1 VRHDFS
7 EPTAD
12 YWLNFVVA
20 MKKTVKN
27 IYLLVSSLVFSLLH
41 LPFAFAKTGSAN
53 KLFFQTAISNT
64 HILPD
69 SSIFISPVKSVYDSL
84 QLDLAG
90 LSRQAFDYALQ
101 GYEKLIGQGKLINQS
116 IIAIVDFSQPSSQ
129 KRLYVLNIKN
139 YKVLFN
145 TLVAHGRNS
154 GKEWATYFSNKP
166 SSYKSSP
173 GFYITGQA
181 YSGSNGYSLKLDGV
195 ENGINDKAMKRAIV
209 IHGADY
215 VSESYISSQ
224 GYIGRS
230 QGCPA
235 VPLKEARSII
245 NTIRDGACL
254 YIYAPDQHYF
264 SRSAMLPYNSK
275 G

>member
-1 VRHDFS
+1 
-7 EPTAD
+7 
-12 YWLNFVVA
+12 
-20 MKKTVKN
+20 MKKTLKGV
-27 IYLLVSSLVFSLLH
+27 YLVVSSLVISLLH

-53 KLFFQTAISNT
+53 KSLSRPVISTAHSLIDTST
-64 HILPD
+64 
-69 SSIFISPVKSVYDSL
+69 FIPPFKSVYDSL
-84 QLDLAG
+84 HLDMAG
-90 LSRQAFDYALQ
+90 LSRQAYDYAVR
-101 GYEKLIGQGKLINQS
+101 GYEKLVSQGKLLNQS

-129 KRLYVLNIKN
+129 KRLYVLDMAN

-166 SSYKSSP
+166 ASYKSSP
-173 GFYITGQA
+173 GFYITGETYA
-181 YSGSNGYSLKLDGV
+181 GNNGYSLKLNGV

-209 IHGADY
+209 MHGADY
-215 VSESYISSQ
+215 VNESYIFSQ

-235 VPLKEARSII
+235 VPLRDARNII

-254 YIYAPDQHYF
+254 YIHTPDQHYF
-264 SRSAMLPYNSK
+264 SRTVMFNDNSR

>member
-1 VRHDFS
+1 
-7 EPTAD
+7 
-12 YWLNFVVA
+12 
-20 MKKTVKN
+20 MKKTVKGV
-27 IYLLVSSLVFSLLH
+27 YLLVSSLVISLLH
-41 LPFAFAKTGSAN
+41 LPFAFAKTVSA
-53 KLFFQTAISNT
+53 S
-64 HILPD
+64 D
-69 SSIFISPVKSVYDSL
+69 SSYGTTSGTVTLTDSSSIVSPFKSVYDSL

-90 LSRQAFDYALQ
+90 LSKHAYDYAVM
-101 GYEKLIGQGKLINQS
+101 GYEKLASEGRLLNQS

-129 KRLYVLNIKN
+129 KRLYVLDMKN

-166 SSYKSSP
+166 ASYKSSP
-173 GFYITGQA
+173 GFYITGQT
-181 YSGSNGYSLKLDGV
+181 YSGSNGYSLKLNGV

-209 IHGADY
+209 MHGANY
-215 VSESYISSQ
+215 VNESYIYSQ

-235 VPLKEARSII
+235 VPLRDARKII

-254 YIYAPDQHYF
+254 YIHTPDQHYF
-264 SRSAMLPYNSK
+264 SRTVMFNENSR

>member
-1 VRHDFS
+1 MRK
-7 EPTAD
+7 T
-12 YWLNFVVA
+12 LNG
-20 MKKTVKN
+20 
-27 IYLLVSSLVFSLLH
+27 IYLLISSLVISLLH
-41 LPFAFAKTGSAN
+41 LPFAFAKTGETQSKYSRSDISASYT
-53 KLFFQTAISNT
+53 LRDSVGITA
-64 HILPD
+64 
-69 SSIFISPVKSVYDSL
+69 VKSVYDSL

-90 LSRQAFDYALQ
+90 LSRQAFDYALK
-101 GYEKLIGQGKLINQS
+101 GYGKLVSQGKLLNES

-129 KRLYVLNIKN
+129 KRLYVLDLQH
-139 YKVLFN
+139 YRVLFN

-209 IHGADY
+209 LHGADY
-215 VSESYISSQ
+215 VNESFISSR
-224 GYIGRS
+224 GFIGRS

-235 VPLKEARSII
+235 VPAKDARKII
-245 NTIRDGACL
+245 NTIKEGTCL
-254 YIYAPDQHYF
+254 YIYTPDQRYF
-264 SRSAMLPYNSK
+264 SRSSILNDNLQ

>member
-1 VRHDFS
+1 
-7 EPTAD
+7 
-12 YWLNFVVA
+12 
-20 MKKTVKN
+20 MKKTLKG
-27 IYLLVSSLVFSLLH
+27 IYLLVSSLVISLLH
-41 LPFAFAKTGSAN
+41 LPFAFGKTGAFSKSFARP
-53 KLFFQTAISNT
+53 AISTT
-64 HILPD
+64 HSLAD
-69 SSIFISPVKSVYDSL
+69 TSTFIPAFKSVYDSL
-84 QLDLAG
+84 NLDLAG
-90 LSRQAFDYALQ
+90 LSRQAYDYAVR
-101 GYEKLIGQGKLINQS
+101 GYEKLVSQGKLLNES

-129 KRLYVLNIKN
+129 KRLYVLDMKN

-173 GFYITGQA
+173 GFYITGETYA
-181 YSGSNGYSLKLDGV
+181 GSNGYSLRLNGV

-215 VSESYISSQ
+215 VNESYIFSQ

-235 VPLKEARSII
+235 VPLRDARNII

-254 YIYAPDQHYF
+254 YIYTPDQHYF
-264 SRSAMLPYNSK
+264 SRTVMFKENSR